1 MKISVSELKSFKA
14 NASFIKQNNIIPVLS
29 YLKLENGCITKNNLN
44 SFLIQKVGKFKE
56 SILVEE
62 KILMAFV
69 DNASADEIEIS
80 VSGKRI
86 LITDGFTKD
95 YSPTDDIINFP
106 TNENGVFDKVEIS
119 TQVLSSI
126 KTASTFILSE
136 ETMPN
141 KSNIFVGKKSVAG
154 SNGFIAYVKSFDHDL
169 PQMVLSKDVCTA
181 ISKFGTINFYESE
194 RYHFFEKDNCKF
206 GFIKPTY
213 PFFDLTVFGI
223 FDNEAPHFEVNKF
236 DLIKFNDLAISSPSK
251 KVVATFKVQ
260 SEIMKLVMKDADY
273 ERDVEK
279 DISVTGEDVSL
290 FGYMPVNLNQLL
302 KNVPDADVT
311 FYQAKNKYYITG
323 ESGFTTLIMEVIEP
337 II

>member
-14 NASFIKQNNIIPVLS
+14 NASFIKQNNIIPVLA
-29 YLKLENGCITKNNLN
+29 YLKFENGCVIKNNLN
-44 SFLIQKVGKFKE
+44 SFLIQKIGKFKE
-56 SILVEE
+56 SILVDE

-69 DNASADEIEIS
+69 DNASSDEIEIS

-106 TNENGVFDKVEIS
+106 TNENGVFDKVQIS
-119 TQVLSSI
+119 AEVLASI

-154 SNGFIAYVKSFDHDL
+154 SNGFIAYVKTFDTDL
-169 PQMVLSKDVCTA
+169 TQMVLSKDTCTA
-181 ISKFGTINFYESE
+181 ISKFGSIDFYESE
-194 RYHFFEKDNCKF
+194 NYHFFENDKCKF

-213 PFFDLTVFGI
+213 PFFDLTVFGKY
-223 FDNEAPHFEVNKF
+223 DNEAPHFEVNKF

-251 KVVATFKVQ
+251 KVVATLKVQ
-260 SEIMKLVMKDADY
+260 SEVMKLVMKDSDY

-290 FGYMPVNLNQLL
+290 FAYMPVNLNQLL
-302 KNVPDADVT
+302 KNVPDNDVT